1 MSRRAEWQVI
11 LEAETRHWSAMTCEQ
26 LIAELHEEHVY
37 SVEVES
43 KRYQVEVQLLENT
56 NEYVHVAVS
65 IDDGSLPW
73 SIVPLS
79 NSFVLKKFVEDTN
92 TAKAQE

>member
-1 MSRRAEWQVI
+1 MS
-11 LEAETRHWSAMTCEQ
+11 CEQ
-26 LIAELHEEHVY
+26 LIAELHEEQEY

-56 NEYVHVAVS
+56 NEYIHVAVS
-65 IDDGSLPW
+65 VDDGSLPW

-79 NSFVLKKFVEDTN
+79 NSFILKKSVADTN
-92 TAKAQE
+92 TDKAQE

>member
-1 MSRRAEWQVI
+1 MS
-11 LEAETRHWSAMTCEQ
+11 CEQ
-26 LIAELHEEHVY
+26 LIAELHEEHEY

-56 NEYVHVAVS
+56 NEYVHVGISV
-65 IDDGSLPW
+65 DDGSLAG

-79 NSFVLKKFVEDTN
+79 NSFILKKSVADTN